1 MAIGLGA
8 ALLGSAGIQAGSAL
22 LGSFLNKKSDDSRA
36 KEDRDY
42 ARQKEFAQNSIQ
54 WRAADAEAAGLSKFA
69 ALGGSSYY
77 TPSASYG
84 SGSTG
89 FGDAVSNIGEYA
101 GSALSRYAMLQQEET
116 IRGLE
121 LENQKREL
129 DILEKEI
136 QLKPADYTTNPNQV
150 PPTQFYGSA
159 QGVDKDRMD
168 LVSETFGGLFGIPD
182 AVNAAVQAYEKN
194 QPAMY
199 KNVAYGLK
207 QYGLAPEIMAYLEPE
222 QVRTFGN
229 VGRPEISFDP
239 DWDKIAKLKPDVQRK
254 IVQFLDSRNHDYSL
268 DKQHARGSG
277 FKAFRTQIRR
287 SMTRGMHRAAR

>member
-1 MAIGLGA
+1 MAIGVGA
-8 ALLGSAGIQAGSAL
+8 ALLGSAGIQAGSAI
-22 LGSFLNKKSDDSRA
+22 LGSFLNRNNDARA
-36 KEDRDY
+36 KEERDY

-54 WRAADAEAAGLSKFA
+54 WRAADAEKAGISKFA
-69 ALGGSSYY
+69 ALGGSNYF
-77 TPSASYG
+77 TPSSTFG

-101 GSALSRYAMLQQEET
+101 GSALSRYAVLTQEAT
-116 IRGLE
+116 LKGLE

-136 QLKPADYTTNPNQV
+136 NLKPSDYSTTPNQV
-150 PPTQFYGSA
+150 PPTQYYGNS

-168 LVSETFGGLFGIPD
+168 LVSETFGGVFGIPD

-199 KNVAYGLK
+199 KNLEYGLR
-207 QYGLAPEIMAYLEPE
+207 QYRLPPEIMSYLEPM
-222 QVRTFGN
+222 QVRTLGN
-229 VGRPEISFDP
+229 VGRPVISFDP
-239 DWDKIAKLKPDVQRK
+239 DWDRISELKPEVQRR

-268 DKQHARGSG
+268 DRQNARGSG
-277 FKAFRTQIRR
+277 FGAFKTQFRR
-287 SMTRGMHRAAR
+287 SISRGAYRSSR